1 MKVITAGKRPIF
13 SWCKD
18 IEDGAFE
25 QLVNLAN
32 HPKMFHHIVALS
44 DCHRGFGMPIG
55 SVVAMDGAISANC
68 VGADIGCGV
77 VARRLCLK
85 ASDLSSTERKGIDE
99 RIRDLVPVG
108 LGIVNEIS
116 TQVGTMFMD
125 KFGDELMHYGVL
137 QAGDVDYISRSM
149 GTLGSNNH
157 FVELQKDEEDNIW
170 IMIHTGS
177 RKLGNMINNRFHK
190 QGALRL
196 CSMWES
202 KIPDPDLAFL
212 PIGTA
217 EASMYISAM
226 TIALTFAKFSREII
240 LDRCMQSFEDVIG
253 YYPDVEEAE
262 NQPEVN
268 AHHNYAAV
276 EKHFGKRLWVHRKG
290 AISVSPGEIGIIP
303 GDMSSNSYIVIGVD
317 GKENRDSFHSC
328 SHGAG
333 RAMSRTAAN
342 KMIFTEEAEASM
354 EGIIH
359 GPFTKTNIRTGLVS
373 KDTSEAHGS
382 YKDIG
387 EVMEQQKGLFD
398 IMHTLSPIINIKG

>member
-1 MKVITAGKRPIF
+1 MKVITTGKKLIF
-13 SWCKD
+13 SWCD
-18 IEDGAFE
+18 GIEDSAFE
-25 QLVNLAN
+25 QLVNVAN
-32 HPKMFHHIVALS
+32 HPKLFHHVAAMS
-44 DCHRGFGMPIG
+44 DCHTGYGMPIG
-55 SVVAMDGAISANC
+55 GVAGLDGAISPNM
-68 VGADIGCGV
+68 VGCDIGCGV
-77 VARRLCLK
+77 IARRLCLK
-85 ASDLSSTERKGIDE
+85 ASDLSSIERKGIDE

-116 TQVGTMFMD
+116 TQVGTTFMD
-125 KFGDELMHYGVL
+125 KFRDELMHYGVL
-137 QAGDVDYISRSM
+137 QTCDVDYISRSM

-157 FVELQKDEEDNIW
+157 FIELQKDEEDNIW

-190 QGALRL
+190 NGALGL
-196 CSMWES
+196 CDMWES
-202 KIPDPDLAFL
+202 RIPDPDLAFL
-212 PIGTA
+212 PIGSPG
-217 EASMYISAM
+217 ASMYISSM
-226 TIALTFAKFSREII
+226 TIALTFAKFSRKII

-262 NQPEVN
+262 NQPEIN
-268 AHHNYAAV
+268 AHHNYATV

-303 GDMSSNSYIVIGVD
+303 GDMKSKSYIVIGVG

-342 KMIFTEEAEASM
+342 KMISTEEAEASM

-359 GPFTKTNIRTGLVS
+359 GPFTKTNLRTGLVT

-387 EVMEQQKGLFD
+387 EVMDQQIGLFN